1 MCSDEKWSHRA
12 RINSKEGKT
21 GCTIKTGWENISQK
35 FWDAAIYDVHPLT
48 GEPTLEFKVNYVP
61 ILGGVRKTVME
72 FAISHNLTERFVIV
86 DANGK
91 QVE

>member
-1 MCSDEKWSHRA
+1 MIPQQKKQE
-12 RINSKEGKT
+12 ILNETVKT
-21 GCTIKTGWENISQK
+21 FGRQQW
-35 FWDAAIYDVHPLT
+35 FRDAAIYDVHPLT